1 LCRARSLCAQP
12 PAQSVGVHVVRER
25 LPAVDLDH
33 RQPFAIA
40 GLQRR
45 VAADVDLEKVEL
57 DLLLHPEQDIART
70 LAQVAVLRVIQNDAV
85 RYG

>member
-1 LCRARSLCAQP
+1 
-12 PAQSVGVHVVRER
+12 VHVVRER

-40 GLQRR
+40 GFQRW
-45 VAADVDLEKVEL
+45 VAADVDLEEVEV
-57 DLLLHPEQDIART
+57 DLVLHPEQDIART
-70 LAQVAVLRVIQNDAV
+70 LAQVTALRVVQNDAV